1 MTTFNNFTCKIETSW
16 AKKVHFG
23 YLKCQC
29 YCVFGLFLDKKIQNM
44 QRKKRVILNA
54 QNLQ

>member
-1 MTTFNNFTCKIETSW
+1 MTTFNNLKRSILDTWNVNVIVCL
-16 AKKVHFG
+16 V
-23 YLKCQC
+23 YLS
-29 YCVFGLFLDKKIQNM
+29 LDKKIQNM